1 MGDSAPTNDRGQ
13 FLRRFLEA
21 ERDIHRYICAIL
33 PHPQDARDVLQETA
47 LALWEEFDQYD
58 ATRPFTPWAVRFALN
73 KARQHA
79 SRHARRP
86 HLLADEPLLEKLF
99 AEQLTQRER
108 LSAGAMWSRRRGS
121 RRSAQAAGR
130 RERRE
135 CNVRVTARSWKL
147 VPSVVDISLVARTSV
162 PTGRILR
169 TVILRHYPRT
179 SCATGPGPCG
189 SLGIAAGR
197 QICLNNFCLRGRE
210 SVLGW

>member
-1 MGDSAPTNDRGQ
+1 MGNSAPTNDRGQ
-13 FLRRFLEA
+13 FLRLFLEA

-33 PHPQDARDVLQETA
+33 PNPQDARDVLQETA

-108 LSAGAMWSRRRGS
+108 FEPRQDRLRHCVERLPPHHAALIRGYYWDGLGIEQLAS
-121 RRSAQAAGR
+121 DGQS
-130 RERRE
+130 
-135 CNVRVTARSWKL
+135 
-147 VPSVVDISLVARTSV
+147 SVDAIYKRLQ
-162 PTGRILR
+162 RIR
-169 TVILRHYPRT
+169 VILLECVRLLEAEPG
-179 SCATGPGPCG
+179 TG
-189 SLGIAAGR
+189 
-197 QICLNNFCLRGRE
+197 
-210 SVLGW
+210 